1 MDSGKKT
8 SIANIKSFYSKWRGM
23 NSGLAG
29 IFAIIIIG
37 VFPLAFRD
45 YYFDILNFK
54 TYFYYWV
61 VISFAAMFLVV
72 NAAFLILSIYLGC
85 LRNPARGRRID
96 ASDWSMLDFILI
108 AGISTLQSVYQNKS
122 L

>member
-54 TYFYYWV
+54 TFFITSSDYLCSC
-61 VISFAAMFLVV
+61 ISDGKCNFFNFV
-72 NAAFLILSIYLGC
+72 NLSGL
-85 LRNPARGRRID
+85 
-96 ASDWSMLDFILI
+96 
-108 AGISTLQSVYQNKS
+108 
-122 L
+122 